1 MGLPFLIAAAILQ
14 WNGTTWFEG
23 EPGVTTA
30 LWWIGGGLMAV
41 SVLWFLI
48 VVVIGSVAVSKGR

>member
-1 MGLPFLIAAAILQ
+1 MGLPVLLVAAILQ

-30 LWWIGGGLMAV
+30 LWWIGGIATAIT
-41 SVLWFLI
+41 VLWFLI
-48 VVVIGSVAVSKGR
+48 VAIIGAVAVSR